1 MPIVVAKPHTPEWYG
16 ARGTGI
22 GASEIGIA
30 AGLSPYQTPRELYHR
45 KRGELPPIEDNDAMR
60 LGRLLEPVVKSE
72 FTTRTGIV
80 LADPEPPMYR
90 HARHTPIVA
99 TPDGIIDDVTIFEA
113 KTASWRMKSQW
124 GDQESDAIPDHYLCQ
139 TQAQMAVMDA
149 AVCHVAVLFDGATL
163 KTYRVLRNDELIRH
177 LIAAALELW
186 ERIKDGNPPDVDWEH
201 ASTPGLI
208 KELHQTVND
217 TRIVLTAD
225 EVDAWETYERL
236 GSPEG
241 ELALSEALIY
251 LATAPKSNANYVA
264 YKAARAAARENGSLM
279 PPKHI
284 LNAPTKLMK
293 NEGYGKGYEYDH
305 DTPEAFSGQNYFPE
319 DMPRENFYDPPERGF
334 EREIRKRLDY
344 WAKLRKEKG
353 DA

>member
-1 MPIVVAKPHTPEWYG
+1 MPIVVAKPHTPEWYA

-72 FTTRTGIV
+72 FTTLTGIV

-90 HARHTPIVA
+90 HARHQPIVA
-99 TPDGIIDDVTIFEA
+99 TPDGIIDDSTIFEA

-124 GDQESDAIPDHYLCQ
+124 GDQESDVIPDHYLCQ

-186 ERIKDGNPPDVDWEH
+186 ERIKDGNPPEPNWEH
-201 ASTPGLI
+201 PSTPALI
-208 KELHQTVND
+208 KEIHQTVND

-236 GSPEG
+236 GKEIK
-241 ELALSEALIY
+241 ALSDDRDIA
-251 LATAPKSNANYVA
+251 
-264 YKAARAAARENGSLM
+264 KAFVLHG
-279 PPKHI
+279 I
-284 LNAPTKLMK
+284 
-293 NEGYGKGYEYDH
+293 GDH
-305 DTPEAFSGQNYFPE
+305 GAGLLPDGR
-319 DMPRENFYDPPERGF
+319 MVR
-334 EREIRKRLDY
+334 RKRIAATSVSYERAEYVDVR
-344 WAKLRKEKG
+344 AVKS
-353 DA
+353 DAGRIVDRGNSLPVGTVITNTQESKVSA